1 MSDHPDM
8 PAWASEMEARLSNQ
22 TTELRTAI
30 MGRIDRM
37 QERFEARLDGE
48 VVTGAQ
54 ALIATKN
61 AKPAIEANHDLVEM
75 VSGMQRL
82 VRRLEARVAI
92 LEGGGITPADK
103 PGTRLEGLSRPSPA
117 SPGCCTATGR
127 RPNWHPWPARCAAGR
142 MARCHRQPR
151 RS

>member
-8 PAWASEMEARLSNQ
+8 PAWASEMEARLSSQ
-22 TTELRTAI
+22 ATELRTAI

-37 QERFEARLDGE
+37 QEALEARLDGE

-61 AKPAIEANHDLVEM
+61 AKAAIEANHDLVEM

-92 LEGGGITPADK
+92 LEGGG
-103 PGTRLEGLSRPSPA
+103 
-117 SPGCCTATGR
+117 
-127 RPNWHPWPARCAAGR
+127 
-142 MARCHRQPR
+142 
-151 RS
+151 